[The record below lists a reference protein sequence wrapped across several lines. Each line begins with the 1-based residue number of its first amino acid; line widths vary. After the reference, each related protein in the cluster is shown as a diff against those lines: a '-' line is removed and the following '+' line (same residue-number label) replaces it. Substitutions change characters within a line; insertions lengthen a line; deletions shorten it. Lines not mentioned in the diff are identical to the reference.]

1 MLKLYEHQAEA
12 TALERRLVSI
22 LTSEIKRIGGLLV
35 GRGCDAMCELKRAG
49 HVANH

>member
-22 LTSEIKRIGGLLV
+22 LTSEIKRIGAMLA
-35 GRGCDAMCELKRAG
+35 GRGCDSMCELKGARHA
-49 HVANH
+49 ANR